1 MAFSKSQRHDIRLLA
16 LFRAGSY
23 LGDTIALIALF
34 LRLAP
39 LGHAWAIAALA
50 IAGSLPL
57 VALAPLAG
65 RTIDHQPAKRLL
77 VIVGFAEAVVC
88 VGIGL
93 WHGLVVTLVLMLA
106 LSSLVAFSMPGYT
119 ALIPTLA
126 GQENI
131 ERSQGLVQSAQGV
144 AGVAGPALGG
154 LLVGWTGQSWPLYID
169 AASFALG
176 ALATTLLHHDRRPTG
191 RHEIDAIESSRLL
204 AGAIFVWRDDVLRP
218 IIVAVMVFMLS
229 LGMVNVA
236 EVFFAT
242 STLHASA
249 LEYGLIGTSF
259 GGGTVLGSLGA
270 GRWRLGQV
278 KLVKYVLISIVVV
291 GLLIGAS
298 GLATHIQ
305 MMYPLLFLAGVLVGA
320 VNVMYNTL
328 FIKRTPDTLRGR
340 VFAASGAMFTASE
353 VAATTMGGVVLTVL
367 APRTVMQIAG
377 GLSAL
382 SILMI
387 GPFALRASRIARQS
401 EREEEATTPSN

>member
-1 MAFSKSQRHDIRLLA
+1 MAFSKSQRHDVRLLA
-16 LFRAGSY
+16 LLRGASY

-39 LGHAWAIAALA
+39 LGHAWAVAALA

-57 VALAPLAG
+57 VALAPIAG

-77 VIVGFAEAVVC
+77 VVVGLLEAVVC

-93 WHGLVVTLVLMLA
+93 WHGLVVTLVLMLV

-126 GQENI
+126 GEENI
-131 ERSQGLVQSAQGV
+131 ERSQGLVQSAQGI
-144 AGVAGPALGG
+144 AGIAGPALGG
-154 LLVGWTGQSWPLYID
+154 LLVGWSGQSWPLYID
-169 AASFALG
+169 AASFALSAG
-176 ALATTLLHHDRRPTG
+176 ATTLLHRDRRPSP
-191 RHEIDAIESSRLL
+191 RSEIETVESRRLMV
-204 AGAIFVWRDDVLRP
+204 GASFVWRDDVLRP

-259 GGGTVLGSLGA
+259 GAGTILGSLVSA
-270 GRWRLGQV
+270 RWRLGQV
-278 KLVKYVLISIVVV
+278 RLVKYVLISIVIV
-291 GLLIGAS
+291 GLLIGAG
-298 GLATHIQ
+298 GLVTHVQ
-305 MMYPLLFLAGVLVGA
+305 MMYPLLFCAGALVGA

-328 FIKRTPDTLRGR
+328 FFKRTPEALRGR

-353 VAATTMGGVVLTVL
+353 VAATALGGVVLTVL
-367 APRTVMQIAG
+367 ASRTVMQIAG
-377 GLSAL
+377 GLSAM
-382 SILMI
+382 SIVMI
-387 GPFALRASRIARQS
+387 GPFALRATRVARRS
-401 EREEEATTPSN
+401 EQ

>member
-1 MAFSKSQRHDIRLLA
+1 VAFSKSQRHDVRLLA
-16 LFRAGSY
+16 LFRGASY

-77 VIVGFAEAVVC
+77 VITGLLEALIC
-88 VGIGL
+88 AGLGL
-93 WHGLVVTLVLMLA
+93 WHGLAATLGLMLA
-106 LSSLVAFSMPGYT
+106 LSSCVAFSLPGYT

-126 GQENI
+126 GEENI
-131 ERSQGLVQSAQGV
+131 ERSQGLVQSAQGI

-154 LLVGWTGQSWPLYID
+154 LLVGWSGQSWPLYID
-169 AASFALG
+169 AMSFALS
-176 ALATTLLHHDRRPTG
+176 ALATTLLHHDRRPSA
-191 RHEIDAIESSRLL
+191 RSEIESIESKRLL
-204 AGAIFVWRDDVLRP
+204 GGASFVWHDDVLRP

-242 STLHASA
+242 ATLHASA
-249 LEYGLIGTSF
+249 LGYGLIGTSF
-259 GGGTVLGSLGA
+259 GAGTILGSLA
-270 GRWRLGQV
+270 SSRWRLGQV
-278 KLVKYVLISIVVV
+278 RLVKYVLVAIVIV
-291 GLLIGAS
+291 GVLIGAG
-298 GLATHIQ
+298 GLVTHIA
-305 MMYPLLFLAGVLVGA
+305 MMYPLLFAAGVLVGA

-328 FIKRTPDTLRGR
+328 FIKRTPEPIRGR

-353 VAATTMGGVVLTVL
+353 VCATALGGVVLTLL
-367 APRTVMQIAG
+367 APRTVLQLAG

-382 SILMI
+382 SIVAI
-387 GPFALRASRIARQS
+387 GPFALRASRAAR
-401 EREEEATTPSN
+401 ERERE

>member
-1 MAFSKSQRHDIRLLA
+1 MAFSKSQRHDVRLLA
-16 LFRAGSY
+16 LFRGASY

-57 VALAPLAG
+57 VVLAPLAG

-77 VIVGFAEAVVC
+77 VVMGLGEAVVC
-88 VGIGL
+88 TGIGL

-119 ALIPTLA
+119 ALVPTLA
-126 GQENI
+126 GEENI

-144 AGVAGPALGG
+144 AGIAGPALGG

-169 AASFALG
+169 AASFALS
-176 ALATTLLHHDRRPTG
+176 ALATTLLHHDRRPSPRNEIETVES
-191 RHEIDAIESSRLL
+191 RHLL
-204 AGAIFVWRDDVLRP
+204 AGAQFVWHDDVLRP
-218 IIVAVMVFMLS
+218 ILGAVMVFMLS

-249 LEYGLIGTSF
+249 LQYGLIGTSF
-259 GGGTVLGSLGA
+259 GAGTVLGSLA
-270 GRWRLGQV
+270 SSRWQLGQV
-278 KLVKYVLISIVVV
+278 RLIKYVLISIVVV
-291 GLLIGAS
+291 GLLIGGS
-298 GLATHIQ
+298 GLVTHIQ
-305 MMYPLLFLAGVLVGA
+305 MMYPLLFVAGVLVGG

-328 FIKRTPDTLRGR
+328 FIKRTPEPLRGR

-353 VAATTMGGVVLTVL
+353 VTATALGGVVLTLL
-367 APRTVMQIAG
+367 APRTVMQLAG

-382 SILMI
+382 SILLI
-387 GPFALRASRIARQS
+387 GPFALRASRVARRS
-401 EREEEATTPSN
+401 ERDEGMA

>member
-1 MAFSKSQRHDIRLLA
+1 MALSKSQRHDVRLLA
-16 LFRAGSY
+16 LLRGGSY

-39 LGHAWAIAALA
+39 LGHAWAVAALA

-77 VIVGFAEAVVC
+77 VVVGLLEAVVC

-93 WHGLVVTLVLMLA
+93 WHGLVVTLVLMLV

-126 GQENI
+126 GEENI
-131 ERSQGLVQSAQGV
+131 ERSQGLVQSAQGI
-144 AGVAGPALGG
+144 AGIAGPALGG
-154 LLVGWTGQSWPLYID
+154 LLVGWSGQSWPLYID
-169 AASFALG
+169 AASFALS
-176 ALATTLLHHDRRPTG
+176 AVATTLLHRDRRPSP
-191 RHEIDAIESSRLL
+191 RSEIETVESTRLMV
-204 AGAIFVWRDDVLRP
+204 GASFVWRDDVLRP

-259 GGGTVLGSLGA
+259 GAGTILGSLVSA
-270 GRWRLGQV
+270 RWRLGQV
-278 KLVKYVLISIVVV
+278 RLVKYVLISIVIV
-291 GLLIGAS
+291 GLLIGAG
-298 GLATHIQ
+298 GLVTHVQ
-305 MMYPLLFLAGVLVGA
+305 MMYPLLFCAGALVGA

-328 FIKRTPDTLRGR
+328 FFKRTPEPLRGR

-353 VAATTMGGVVLTVL
+353 VAATALGGVVLTVL
-367 APRTVMQIAG
+367 ASRTVMQIAG
-377 GLSAL
+377 GLSAM
-382 SILMI
+382 SIVMI
-387 GPFALRASRIARQS
+387 GPFALRATRIARRS
-401 EREEEATTPSN
+401 EQ